1 MQVSPYDTNEPNS
14 KSNVQTNSKTTPTA
28 KTNNLIIAGYQYLPI
43 KDPLGE
49 LGNCVGILIKQ
60 IPEVFEEL
68 TGCEM
73 ENLYHVYGSSTSGFR
88 FLLKCRESS
97 SWCTRRCCTSSRRG
111 FNMDIGFIASGN
123 PMDPIASQFARAD
136 KGCTLGCCCL
146 CRPEMILTLVDT
158 KELVG
163 RARFVCT
170 LCDPTFHVYDEKDI
184 LRYIITGSCCQCGLM
199 CTHNKCGKF
208 SEVKFDIITPDGEKV
223 GKVMKQRANGAE
235 YITDADSYEVV
246 FPKDATPRDK
256 LLLTAVGL
264 LIDYQYFE
272 FDADK
277 EKEKSEKDKAVNT
290 VTKAAMGGALPV

>member
-1 MQVSPYDTNEPNS
+1 MQVSPYENNEPNS
-14 KSNVQTNSKTTPTA
+14 KSNVQTNNKTTPTA
-28 KTNNLIIAGYQYLPI
+28 NTNNLIIAGYQYLPI
-43 KDPLGE
+43 TDPLGE

-60 IPEVFEEL
+60 IPEVMEEL

-73 ENLYHVYGSSTSGFR
+73 ENIYHVYGSSTSGFR

-123 PMDPIASQFARAD
+123 PMDPIASQFAKAD

-146 CRPEMILTLVDT
+146 CRPEMILSLVDT

-163 RARFVCT
+163 RARFICT
-170 LCDPTFHVYDEKDI
+170 LCDPTFHVYDGNDI

-199 CTHNKCGKF
+199 CTNNKCGKF

-223 GKVMKQRANGAE
+223 GKIMKQRANGAE
-235 YITDADSYEVV
+235 YITDADSYEVI
-246 FPKDATPRDK
+246 FPKEASPRDK

-277 EKEKSEKDKAVNT
+277 EKEKNEKDKAINT
-290 VTKAAMGGALPV
+290 ATKAALGGAIPV

>member
-1 MQVSPYDTNEPNS
+1 
-14 KSNVQTNSKTTPTA
+14 
-28 KTNNLIIAGYQYLPI
+28 
-43 KDPLGE
+43 
-49 LGNCVGILIKQ
+49 
-60 IPEVFEEL
+60 
-68 TGCEM
+68 
-73 ENLYHVYGSSTSGFR
+73 
-88 FLLKCRESS
+88 
-97 SWCTRRCCTSSRRG
+97 
-111 FNMDIGFIASGN
+111 MDIGFIASGN

-277 EKEKSEKDKAVNT
+277 EKEKNEKDKAVNT